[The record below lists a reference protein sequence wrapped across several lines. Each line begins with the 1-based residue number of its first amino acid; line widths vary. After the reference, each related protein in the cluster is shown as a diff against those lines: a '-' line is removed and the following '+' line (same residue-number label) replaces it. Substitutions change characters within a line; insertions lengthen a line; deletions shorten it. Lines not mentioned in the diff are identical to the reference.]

1 MTTTLDPAIAPVIA
15 AAEAH
20 HADLQARLTQR
31 TEALVA
37 AVATRTPY
45 EGAQQK
51 LVDFLRAELLPHAE
65 VEEALLYAAASTEQT
80 ALLVRAMAD
89 EHRMLAALIEE
100 VDQATNGMDAAVAAG
115 ALVVLCDVRIEQ
127 ENRLLLPALA
137 EAGVD
142 LSTLLHEA
150 PEIVGDTAGAKP

>member
-1 MTTTLDPAIAPVIA
+1 MTTTLDPAVSQVTA

-20 HADLQARLTQR
+20 HAELRDRLTQR

-37 AVATRTPY
+37 AVATRTPH
-45 EGAQQK
+45 EPAQRK

-65 VEEALLYAAASTEQT
+65 VEEDLLYAAASTEPT
-80 ALLVRAMAD
+80 TLLVRAMQD
-89 EHRMLAALIEE
+89 EHRMLAALIDE
-100 VDQATNGMDAAVAAG
+100 VEQTTNPMDAAMAAG

-127 ENRLLLPALA
+127 ENRHLLPALA

-142 LSTLLHEA
+142 LTALLQEA
-150 PEIVGDTAGAKP
+150 PEIIGDTPRSTS